1 MLFKKMPGLDVQ
13 SYRKALGKNSPL
25 ILVLNGMILESAQI
39 LNQEFGRAIG
49 ITRHSTREFQAI
61 AGWDEGQRVPEES
74 YLSIGLSKYFV
85 SKGVFSMRASHSL
98 SLADSMLVKAILD
111 VSRELVDTKWAPRTI
126 EVQAPVEGS
135 QGPKVRVLLP
145 LRIPSGP
152 VIRIPPV
159 EPREALSD

>member
-1 MLFKKMPGLDVQ
+1 
-13 SYRKALGKNSPL
+13 
-25 ILVLNGMILESAQI
+25 
-39 LNQEFGRAIG
+39 
-49 ITRHSTREFQAI
+49 
-61 AGWDEGQRVPEES
+61 
-74 YLSIGLSKYFV
+74 
-85 SKGVFSMRASHSL
+85 MRASHSL